1 MNNIGYRIMRGIIY
15 ALSLLPF
22 RMLYVLSDILYVLV
36 YKIVG
41 YRRKTVSKNLRNS
54 FPDKTKAELLKI
66 ERDFYHSFCD
76 NMVEMFKLLSI
87 SPEEIHRRMTFSGND
102 EIEKSL
108 DTHQFC
114 FIYLGHF
121 CNWEWIS
128 SIPLWAQRTDHV
140 NAQLYRP
147 LKNKVIDELF
157 IELRTHFGATNIS
170 KYEALRHILTYK
182 KEGRRAIVG
191 FISDQSPTPINIYE
205 WVDFLHQDT
214 PVFTGTERIAKKVDA
229 AIYFADVERESRGHY
244 RLRLRLMTEDARA
257 YPDYQLTE
265 QYMRELEQM
274 ILRQPHLWLWS
285 HKRWK
290 HTRAAVEEVQR
301 AAKREQ

>member
-128 SIPLWAQRTDHV
+128 TMPQWFPLDRIQCG
-140 NAQLYRP
+140 QLY
-147 LKNKVIDELF
+147 
-157 IELRTHFGATNIS
+157 H
-170 KYEALRHILTYK
+170 
-182 KEGRRAIVG
+182 
-191 FISDQSPTPINIYE
+191 
-205 WVDFLHQDT
+205 
-214 PVFTGTERIAKKVDA
+214 PVTSCRS
-229 AIYFADVERESRGHY
+229 FADVSEPRTFPRKTLCAES
-244 RLRLRLMTEDARA
+244 
-257 YPDYQLTE
+257 
-265 QYMRELEQM
+265 
-274 ILRQPHLWLWS
+274 
-285 HKRWK
+285 
-290 HTRAAVEEVQR
+290 
-301 AAKREQ
+301 

>member
-102 EIEKSL
+102 EFATGNGFPPCRSGF
-108 DTHQFC
+108 TSTAFSAVSC
-114 FIYLGHF
+114 T
-121 CNWEWIS
+121 
-128 SIPLWAQRTDHV
+128 IP
-140 NAQLYRP
+140 
-147 LKNKVIDELF
+147 
-157 IELRTHFGATNIS
+157 
-170 KYEALRHILTYK
+170 
-182 KEGRRAIVG
+182 
-191 FISDQSPTPINIYE
+191 
-205 WVDFLHQDT
+205 
-214 PVFTGTERIAKKVDA
+214 
-229 AIYFADVERESRGHY
+229 
-244 RLRLRLMTEDARA
+244 
-257 YPDYQLTE
+257 
-265 QYMRELEQM
+265 
-274 ILRQPHLWLWS
+274 
-285 HKRWK
+285 
-290 HTRAAVEEVQR
+290 
-301 AAKREQ
+301 